1 MKALL
6 TRVCLSQ
13 PPSILEP
20 ALHAANVARGA
31 KLAALPSNGPR
42 KVRDAPTTVGT
53 RVRAPLRIADVGPNS
68 YAGAGVA
75 GRNEA
80 RRVRRARATAKRMA
94 SIEGR
99 RSRLEERV
107 QKAREARQA

>member
-1 MKALL
+1 
-6 TRVCLSQ
+6 
-13 PPSILEP
+13 
-20 ALHAANVARGA
+20 
-31 KLAALPSNGPR
+31 
-42 KVRDAPTTVGT
+42 
-53 RVRAPLRIADVGPNS
+53 VRAPLRIADVGPNS

-94 SIEGR
+94 TIEGR